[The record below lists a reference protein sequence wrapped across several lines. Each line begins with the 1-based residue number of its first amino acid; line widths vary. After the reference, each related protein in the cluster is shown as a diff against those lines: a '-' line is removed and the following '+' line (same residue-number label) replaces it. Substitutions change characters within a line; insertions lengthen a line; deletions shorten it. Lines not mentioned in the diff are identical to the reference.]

1 MGKRQTHHAAPS
13 SRCTAAAPPAK
24 RQSTGIAS
32 VAPSQQDIED
42 TIMSMLQ
49 SRRPGT
55 TMCPSEAPRKV
66 RCAAPCSDLEILLP
80 TPMLFNPNPNPP
92 AVAVDTPSAPAV
104 AAWG

>member
-1 MGKRQTHHAAPS
+1 MGKRQIHPAAPS
-13 SRCTAAAPPAK
+13 SGCTAAAPPAK

-66 RCAAPCSDLEILLP
+66 RCAAPCSDLAFLLP
-80 TPMLFNPNPNPP
+80 PP
-92 AVAVDTPSAPAV
+92 HAV
-104 AAWG
+104 